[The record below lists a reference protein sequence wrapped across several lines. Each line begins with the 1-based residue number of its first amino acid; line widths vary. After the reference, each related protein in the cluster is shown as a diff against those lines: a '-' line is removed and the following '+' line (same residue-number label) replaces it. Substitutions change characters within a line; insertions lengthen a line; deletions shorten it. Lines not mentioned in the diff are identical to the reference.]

1 MLLERRKA
9 AARGFMNSHCS
20 AWVWRGLPASLTAVI
35 ALLACTESA
44 PTAATT
50 ATVDAGADVPF
61 VCVGPTPPAAAWQAQ
76 AGPAALPG
84 AAEHTPVVG
93 QGVDDF
99 ALPDVQPHS
108 CGYKATYGLKAFVG
122 RPTVVALLA
131 GW

>member
-1 MLLERRKA
+1 MT
-9 AARGFMNSHCS
+9 SHRS
-20 AWVWRGLPASLTAVI
+20 AWMWRGLPASLTAAI
-35 ALLACTESA
+35 ALLACAESA
-44 PTAATT
+44 PVASSG
-50 ATVDAGADVPF
+50 DAGSDVPF

-76 AGPAALPG
+76 SGPQAIPG
-84 AAEHTPVVG
+84 ASDHTPAVG
-93 QGVDDF
+93 QGVPEF

>member
-1 MLLERRKA
+1 ML
-9 AARGFMNSHCS
+9 SQCS
-20 AWVWRGLPASLTAVI
+20 TWTWRGLPASLTAAI
-35 ALLACTESA
+35 ALLACAETA
-44 PTAATT
+44 PPAHVA
-50 ATVDAGADVPF
+50 DAGGDVPL
-61 VCVGPTPPAAAWQAQ
+61 VCVGPTPPTAAWQAQ
-76 AGPAALPG
+76 PGPQALPG
-84 AAEHTPVVG
+84 AADHTPVVG